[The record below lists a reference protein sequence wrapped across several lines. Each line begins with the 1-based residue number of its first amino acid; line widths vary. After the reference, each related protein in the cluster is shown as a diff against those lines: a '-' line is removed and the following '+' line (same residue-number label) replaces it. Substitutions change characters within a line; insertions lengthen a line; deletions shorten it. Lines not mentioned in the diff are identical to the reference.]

1 MGLVISQNLVLSQ
14 PVYVPDGTP
23 LILWDSIVTTTNITA
38 DSEAVGYPATNLANA
53 ATNQEWR
60 AAAAGD
66 VEITITTGSAD
77 DQSGVGIA
85 RHNFGTEQIAVEVGY
100 YVDPSASP
108 PVWVSLAGPQ
118 IPANDEPLLFW
129 FTAQPL
135 AAIVVRL
142 TEGTAAARAAVL
154 YAGDLLVME
163 RSVDADKE
171 FTVPRFARKTE
182 AVNARS
188 ERGDYLGRIVTS
200 QYTDGIEHAY
210 SHLRGAFYRDSV
222 DPFIRAAQQ
231 DVPFFYA
238 LQPDDYPYEV
248 AYAWLTDDPMPKTN
262 PATDRTSVVLKM
274 GGILE

>member
-1 MGLVISQNLVLSQ
+1 MLVISPNLVLSS
-14 PVYVPDGTP
+14 PASIPSGTP
-23 LILWDSIVTTTNITA
+23 IILWDNIVTFSNITA
-38 DSEAVGYPATNLANA
+38 DSEAVGYPITNVSNP

-85 RHNFGTEQIAVEVGY
+85 RHNFGTAGISVDVGTY
-100 YVDPSASP
+100 DDSSP
-108 PVWVSLAGPQ
+108 PVWTSLAGPQ
-118 IPANDEPLLFW
+118 IPANDEPMLFW
-129 FTAQPL
+129 FTAQPFTE
-135 AAIVVRL
+135 IIIKL
-142 TEGTAAARAAVL
+142 TEGSEAARAAVV
-154 YAGDLLVME
+154 YMGDVLVME

-171 FTVPRFARKTE
+171 FMVPRFARKTE

-188 ERGDYLGRIVTS
+188 ERGDFLGRIVTS
-200 QYTDGIEHAY
+200 QYTDGIEHSY
-210 SHLRGAFYRDSV
+210 SHLRAAFYRSEV
-222 DPFIRAAQQ
+222 DPFVRAAQQ

-248 AYAWLTDDPMPKTN
+248 AYAWFTDDPMPKTN
-262 PATDRTSVVLKM
+262 PATGRISVVLKM